1 MNSGKGILTTV
12 TDEIIITLVIK
23 VLNLLSMPLVL
34 KGKFV
39 LFIFDKY
46 NLNGMEQ
53 DIKILQIFP
62 FNMHR
67 AETLRLRLKGS
78 QYNTNMPIFL

>member
-1 MNSGKGILTTV
+1 
-12 TDEIIITLVIK
+12 
-23 VLNLLSMPLVL
+23 MPLVL

-46 NLNGMEQ
+46 YLNGMEQ
-53 DIKILQIFP
+53 DFKILQIFP

-78 QYNTNMPIFL
+78 QYKYANIPLAFSYFTAFKKTSSFL

>member
-1 MNSGKGILTTV
+1 
-12 TDEIIITLVIK
+12 
-23 VLNLLSMPLVL
+23 
-34 KGKFV
+34 
-39 LFIFDKY
+39 
-46 NLNGMEQ
+46 MEQ

-78 QYNTNMPIFL
+78 HYKYANIPLAFSYFTAFKKTSSFL